1 MGFVKLDVYIVHDK
15 CTLKIMHSVM
25 HDQKAFSKHLNKTTV
40 TLNPCLLHHSYS
52 ASLDIV

>member
-40 TLNPCLLHHSYS
+40 TLNPCLLHHS
-52 ASLDIV
+52 